1 MNSSDKQFTKTSST
15 LWSGENRTRH
25 FLIPDGINIRSGDFE
40 IRTVFGESK
49 LVDAS
54 QLTLLEVDREEA
66 KQWVKDQL
74 GGVFDELKE
83 GLASRFEETSA
94 ANDTSSKEDGNIAAN
109 PGLDLLSALSGKASD
124 AMRND
129 PAELIGGLTN
139 ALDDFKTVL
148 QRSQTGSDEDLEE
161 ARASMQRLRETF
173 NRHGIKVSDRAD
185 GLPDKLA
192 ELHASKTAQ
201 PPDADTEP
209 DE

>member
-1 MNSSDKQFTKTSST
+1 MAST
-15 LWSGENRTRH
+15 LWSNSSRTRH
-25 FLIPDGINIRSGDFE
+25 FLIPDDVSITSGDFE

-49 LVDAS
+49 SVDAD
-54 QLTLLEVDREEA
+54 QLTLLEVDREQA

-83 GLASRFEETSA
+83 GLASRFEESEQRDGDSSA
-94 ANDTSSKEDGNIAAN
+94 S
-109 PGLDLLSALSGKASD
+109 PGLDLLSELSGKATD

-148 QRSQTGSDEDLEE
+148 QRSQTGSDEDLAE

-185 GLPDKLA
+185 NLPDKLA
-192 ELHASKTAQ
+192 ELRARTTART
-201 PPDADTEP
+201 PGSDPEP